1 MIHSKI
7 GFIGCGNM
15 AKAMIGGLVT
25 SGNVRVENM
34 YVSNRSLPKL
44 EEVKRQYEI
53 QVTQDNTEVARQ
65 CEIIFLAVKP
75 YQYASVIEEIK
86 EFVDHNAIIIMIAA
100 GQTIDQNEQR
110 FGRRMKMVRTMPNTP
125 VLVGEGMTGVCI
137 NDLITDEDKLELE
150 TIFECFGKVE
160 FIEEHLMDAVSGV
173 SGASPA
179 YAYMFIEAL
188 ADGAVLQGMP
198 RKQAYTFAAQALL
211 GAAKMVLETDLH
223 PGELKDQVC
232 SPGGATI
239 EAVASLE
246 KSGFRSSVIQALH
259 ACVEKSKNMND

>member
-1 MIHSKI
+1 MNRKV

-15 AKAMIGGLVT
+15 SKAIIGGIVN
-25 SGNVRVENM
+25 SGYMSPNEIF
-34 YVSNRSLPKL
+34 VSNRSLPSL
-44 EEVKRQYEI
+44 EEVKRKYE
-53 QVTQDNTEVARQ
+53 VHTTQDNVEVAQ
-65 CEIIFLAVKP
+65 NCDLIFLAVKP
-75 YQYASVIEEIK
+75 YQYATVIEQIK
-86 EFVDHNAIIIMIAA
+86 EVVHEDAIIIMIAA
-100 GQTIDQNEQR
+100 GQTIEQNEQR

-125 VLVGEGMTGVCI
+125 VLVGEGMTGVSI
-137 NDLITDEDKLELE
+137 NDLVTEDEKQEIQ

-160 FIEEHLMDAVSGV
+160 FVEERLMDAVSGV

-188 ADGAVLQGMP
+188 ADGAVLQGIP

-211 GAAKMVLETDLH
+211 GASKMVLETDLH

-239 EAVASLE
+239 EAVARLE
-246 KSGFRSSVIQALH
+246 ESGFRSSVIQAVS
-259 ACVEKSKNMND
+259 ASVEKSKNMKG

>member
-1 MIHSKI
+1 MMDRKI

-15 AKAMIGGLVT
+15 AKAIIGGILQSGYT
-25 SGNVRVENM
+25 SPENIHA
-34 YVSNRSLPKL
+34 SNRSYDNL
-44 EEVKRQYEI
+44 EEMHQKYGIIVSQNNLDI
-53 QVTQDNTEVARQ
+53 ARQ
-65 CEIIFLAVKP
+65 CEILFLAVKP
-75 YQYASVIEEIK
+75 VKYSLVIEEIK
-86 EFVDHNAIIIMIAA
+86 EVVQDNALIIMIAA
-100 GQTIDQNEQR
+100 GQTIEQNEQR
-110 FGRRMKMVRTMPNTP
+110 FGRKMKMVRTMPNTP
-125 VLVGEGMTGVCI
+125 SLVGEGMTAVST
-137 NDLITDEDKLELE
+137 NELVTTE
-150 TIFECFGKVE
+150 EKQEIQAIFECFGKVE
-160 FIEEHLMDAVSGV
+160 FIDEQLMDTASGV

-198 RKQAYTFAAQALL
+198 RKQAYRFAAQALL

-246 KSGFRSSVIQALH
+246 KSGFRSSVIQALD
-259 ACVEKSKNMND
+259 ACVEKSKRMKN

>member
-1 MIHSKI
+1 MNRKI

-15 AKAMIGGLVT
+15 AKAIIGGLVS
-25 SGNVRVENM
+25 SGIMRVENI
-34 YVSNRSLPKL
+34 YASNRSLPKL
-44 EEVKRQYEI
+44 EEVKRKYEI

-65 CEIIFLAVKP
+65 CDIVFLAVKP
-75 YQYASVIEEIK
+75 YQYASVIEEVK
-86 EFVDHNAIIIMIAA
+86 EFVHENAIIIMIAA
-100 GQTIDQNEQR
+100 GQTIEQNEQR
-110 FGRRMKMVRTMPNTP
+110 FGKRMKMVRTMPNTP
-125 VLVGEGMTGVCI
+125 SLVGEGMTAVST
-137 NDLITDEDKLELE
+137 NDLVTTEEKQEVQA
-150 TIFECFGKVE
+150 IFECFGKVE
-160 FIEEHLMDAVSGV
+160 FIEEKLMDTASGV

-179 YAYMFIEAL
+179 YGYMFIEAL

-246 KSGFRSSVIQALH
+246 ESGFRSSVIKALN
-259 ACVEKSKNMND
+259 ACVEKSKSMND

>member
-1 MIHSKI
+1 MDRKI
-7 GFIGCGNM
+7 GFIGCGSM
-15 AKAMIGGLVT
+15 SKAMIGGLVS
-25 SGNVRVENM
+25 SGTIRVENI
-34 YVSNRSLPKL
+34 YASNRSLPKL
-44 EEVKRQYEI
+44 EEVKRKYEI
-53 QVTQDNTEVARQ
+53 QVTQNNTEVARQ
-65 CEIIFLAVKP
+65 CDIVFLAVKP

-86 EFVDHNAIIIMIAA
+86 EFVHDNAIIVMIAA

-110 FGRRMKMVRTMPNTP
+110 FGRKMKMVRTMPNTP
-125 VLVGEGMTGVCI
+125 SLVGEGMTAVST
-137 NDLITDEDKLELE
+137 NELVTPE
-150 TIFECFGKVE
+150 EKQELQTIFECFGKVE
-160 FIEEHLMDAVSGV
+160 FIEEKLMDTASGV

-246 KSGFRSSVIQALH
+246 KSGFRSSVIQALN
-259 ACVEKSKNMND
+259 ACVEKSKSMKY